1 MTGESVT
8 FCTLLET
15 RCQQQ
20 LKKVHSEDGDLNRME
35 KELDSVQNVGVTASA
50 AKQSFY
56 VYLLQ
61 LLNQSDAYLYSK
73 TQPSY
78 LS

>member
-20 LKKVHSEDGDLNRME
+20 LKKVHSEDEDLNRME
-35 KELDSVQNVGVTASA
+35 KELDSVENVGVTINA
-50 AKQSFY
+50 AK
-56 VYLLQ
+56 
-61 LLNQSDAYLYSK
+61 
-73 TQPSY
+73 
-78 LS
+78 

>member
-20 LKKVHSEDGDLNRME
+20 LKKVHSGDEDLNRME
-35 KELDSVQNVGVTASA
+35 KELDSAQNVGVTVHAG
-50 AKQSFY
+50 
-56 VYLLQ
+56 
-61 LLNQSDAYLYSK
+61 N
-73 TQPSY
+73 
-78 LS
+78 